1 MIIVMEN
8 ESFFVKAL
16 GGAPLIKV
24 LDFLI
29 ENRIFDYSKT
39 DIARETGISRATLD
53 SFWDNLI
60 ELDLVKR
67 TRVIG
72 RATLYKLNID
82 SDSVKKMVEFDL
94 ALSKSYADKITGKK
108 KIKAVA

>member
-1 MIIVMEN
+1 MEE

-16 GGAPLIKV
+16 GRTPLIKV

-39 DIARETGISRATLD
+39 DIARETGVSRATLD
-53 SFWDNLI
+53 SFWNTLV
-60 ELDLVKR
+60 ELDLVKP

-72 RATLYKLNID
+72 RATLYKLNRD
-82 SDSVKKMVEFDL
+82 SESVRKMIEFDL
-94 ALSKSYADKITGKK
+94 ALSKSYAEKIAGKGE
-108 KIKAVA
+108 IKALAK

>member
-1 MIIVMEN
+1 MEN

-16 GGAPLIKV
+16 GKSPLIRV
-24 LDFLI
+24 LDFLM

-60 ELDLVKR
+60 ELDLVKS

-72 RATLYKLNID
+72 RATLYKLNSD
-82 SDSVKKMVEFDL
+82 NDSVKKMVEFDL
-94 ALSKSYADKITGKK
+94 ALSKSYAEKIGRKK
-108 KIKAVA
+108 KVKAVA

>member
-1 MIIVMEN
+1 MEE

-16 GGAPLIKV
+16 GSSPLIKV

-39 DIARETGISRATLD
+39 DIAREAGISRATLD

-60 ELDLVKR
+60 KLELVKPTR
-67 TRVIG
+67 TIG
-72 RATLYKLNID
+72 RAVLYKLNTG
-82 SDSVKKMVEFDL
+82 SNSVRKMIEFDL
-94 ALSKSYADKITGKK
+94 ALSKSYAERISSEV
-108 KIKAVA
+108 KAIA

>member
-1 MIIVMEN
+1 MYKYYNMEN

-16 GGAPLIKV
+16 GSTPLIKV

-53 SFWDNLI
+53 SFWGNLV
-60 ELDLVKR
+60 ELELVKP

-72 RATLYKLNID
+72 RATLYKLNIN

-94 ALSKSYADKITGKK
+94 ALSKSYANGIIEKV
-108 KIKAVA
+108 KAVA